1 MKKLIL
7 SFFILVFIGIGFHQ
21 YKFSVISLSKVPKLL
36 SRMRAKEFCTC
47 YFLLEKGEDY
57 CLKFVLKGYPQFD
70 FALDKVAQKVT
81 FSNPIASTTAQVV
94 EKQYG
99 CRLLD

>member
-1 MKKLIL
+1 MKKLL
-7 SFFILVFIGIGFHQ
+7 AIGFITLLLLVGLHE
-21 YKFSVISLSKVPKLL
+21 YKFSVIPLKKVPKLL

-70 FALDKVAQKVT
+70 FELDKEKRKVT
-81 FSNPIASTTAQVV
+81 FKNPIAETTAQVV
-94 EKQYG
+94 EKRYG
-99 CRLLD
+99 CRLLN